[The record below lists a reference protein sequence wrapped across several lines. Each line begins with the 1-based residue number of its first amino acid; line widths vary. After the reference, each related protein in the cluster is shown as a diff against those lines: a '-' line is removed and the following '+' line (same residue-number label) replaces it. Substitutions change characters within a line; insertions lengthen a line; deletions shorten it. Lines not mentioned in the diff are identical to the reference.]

1 MPNPS
6 VFDLDQSTM
15 AGNILATLGR
25 ATDAEIT
32 DGRVWYR
39 AANTFAHG
47 LTDAYPVSLE
57 QACGIIAALSPRL
70 GWGANMRGAE
80 AICAGSR
87 PGAVLPVNVA
97 KAERIRDGEAPLD
110 VLGGPKVRAFYA
122 NILLPVGRQGNG
134 VTIDSHAVAI
144 AFAEVLTKA
153 NPGPRVDR
161 QKLYDHVVGAYVE
174 AARETPFLP
183 HELQAITWVAWRRI
197 HSNPAQYDR

>member
-1 MPNPS
+1 MPKH
-6 VFDLDQSTM
+6 VTDLDTATM
-15 AGNILATLGR
+15 ASNILAVLGR

-39 AANTFAHG
+39 AANSFAHG

-80 AICAGSR
+80 AICAGMK
-87 PGAVLPVNVA
+87 PVAILPTNVR
-97 KAERIRDGEAPLD
+97 KAERIRDGEVPLD

-122 NILLPVGRQGNG
+122 NILLSHGRRAGG
-134 VTIDSHAVAI
+134 VTVDSHAVAA
-144 AFAEVLTKA
+144 AFGEVFDKA
-153 NPGPRVDR
+153 NPGPRIDR
-161 QKLYDHVVGAYVE
+161 QRQYDHVAGAYVR
-174 AARETPFLP
+174 AAEETPFLP
-183 HELQAITWVAWRRI
+183 HELQAIVWLAWRRM